1 MERRKFL
8 IGLGIALIA
17 GPAAFSLKGCGG
29 GSSSDNAAAPADHFS
44 VTSSLDA
51 GHTHAVDI
59 FFAELTA
66 PPSGGKTYTS
76 TISGGHVHQITLA
89 QQQLT
94 DINNGGTDSVTSTI
108 DSGHSHEWTIK
119 KPAA

>member
-1 MERRKFL
+1 MDRRKFL

-17 GPAAFSLKGCGG
+17 GPAAISLKGCGG
-29 GSSSDNAAAPADHFS
+29 SSSSDNTAAPANSFS
-44 VTSSLDA
+44 VTSNPDNT
-51 GHTHAVDI
+51 GHTHNVVI
-59 FFAELTA
+59 LFADLTT

-76 TISGGHVHQITLA
+76 TISGGHVHQITLT

-108 DSGHSHEWTIK
+108 DGGHSHEWTIK
-119 KPAA
+119 KPA